1 MSTSQHVV
9 MKSGD
14 VPRYAASE
22 RVVHWTVA
30 ITFVLLAASGLA
42 LFHPAFWFFTGLL
55 GGGTW
60 TRILHP
66 FIGLV
71 MFAAFAWMAI
81 KYWKDNVIR
90 SYDREWQK
98 RLSDVIN
105 NRDHNL
111 PEIDKYNIGQKQLFW
126 TMVIT
131 MILLL
136 LTGLVLWRDTV
147 FAFPVTMVRISAV
160 VHALAAFVLILGIV
174 VHIYSAIFW
183 VKGSM
188 RAMTRGTVSHGWA
201 KHHHPLWYRRV
212 TGHPSGQ
219 VASKGSA
226 AE

>member
-1 MSTSQHVV
+1 MSASGSSHVV
-9 MKSGD
+9 LKSGA
-14 VPRYAASE
+14 VERYSASE
-22 RVVHWTVA
+22 RVVHWIVA
-30 ITFVLLAASGLA
+30 ITFILLAASGLA
-42 LFHPAFWFFTGLL
+42 FFHPAFWFLTSLT

-60 TRILHP
+60 SRILHP
-66 FIGLV
+66 FLGLV

-81 KYWKDNVIR
+81 KYWKDNIIQP
-90 SYDREWQK
+90 YDKEWQK

-136 LTGLVLWRDTV
+136 LSGIVLWRDTI
-147 FAFPVTMVRISAV
+147 FAFPVTVVRISAV
-160 VHALAAFVLILGIV
+160 VHALAAFVLIVGIV

-183 VKGSM
+183 VKGSL

-201 KHHHPLWYRRV
+201 KHHHALWYRRV
-212 TGHPSGQ
+212 TGMR
-219 VASKGSA
+219 KESA